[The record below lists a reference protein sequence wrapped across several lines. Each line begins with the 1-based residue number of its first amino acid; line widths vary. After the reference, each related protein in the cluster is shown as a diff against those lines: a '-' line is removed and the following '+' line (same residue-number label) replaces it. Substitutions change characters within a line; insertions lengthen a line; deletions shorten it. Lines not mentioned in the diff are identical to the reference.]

1 MSECAWMKC
10 RKPLPAGRHSRR
22 FCTKKCAADDKN
34 WRMMRGAPLVS
45 LLIPWRASRNWSQ
58 VQKAAWEARHN
69 RPVPSI
75 TDIARLVDAMI
86 AEQREGS
93 RDA

>member
-10 RKPLPAGRHSRR
+10 RNPLPAGRHRRR
-22 FCTKKCAADDKN
+22 FCKAKCAGDDKN

-58 VQKAAWEARHN
+58 DQRAAWEAQRN
-69 RPVPSI
+69 RPVPGI
-75 TDIARLVDAMI
+75 TEIERLVDAMI
-86 AEQREGS
+86 AEQGEG
-93 RDA
+93 AK